1 MPSKTAASLTP
12 GKKISTSNLTKA
24 QKDAFLAFQDLCLL
38 TNGDSAEWLKIPSLS
53 KLFGFELIES
63 VLEAHDN
70 IFLEVP
76 EFNRLIKDRVCPL
89 VIRTFSD
96 KTSFP
101 LTSRLLRVIIVL
113 ICDLHPILV
122 CPSNTFSPSTTKSH
136 SVIPSAR
143 LCRWW
148 RQRFSWPCS
157 SRRVRVILPF
167 GFESSVSNLWRQWW
181 PRLIFFS
188 KWCLSCFLQFKVVL
202 EYFSAHPDFSTRR
215 MTKAPSHLMSWGI
228 FQPPLGALSLSRP
241 RGRSEPILSIHLPR
255 CSSLTSWTRA
265 KFPPSTKTTC
275 RAWLCEPR

>member
-1 MPSKTAASLTP
+1 
-12 GKKISTSNLTKA
+12 LTKA

-122 CPSNTFSPSTTKSH
+122 CPSISLLSVHNKKSH
-136 SVIPSAR
+136 SVIPFIDDGDR
-143 LCRWW
+143 D
-148 RQRFSWPCS
+148 FPDH
-157 SRRVRVILPF
+157 
-167 GFESSVSNLWRQWW
+167 
-181 PRLIFFS
+181 
-188 KWCLSCFLQFKVVL
+188 
-202 EYFSAHPDFSTRR
+202 AHQDV
-215 MTKAPSHLMSWGI
+215 
-228 FQPPLGALSLSRP
+228 
-241 RGRSEPILSIHLPR
+241 
-255 CSSLTSWTRA
+255 
-265 KFPPSTKTTC
+265 
-275 RAWLCEPR
+275 